1 VPDSAGRRR
10 AARRRA
16 LPDRALSHRAVRHR
30 APRRRAR
37 CRRFLWTGAELLVTA
52 GVLVLL
58 LVIHQLWWTNQE
70 ARAGAEREVRALER
84 QWGSGG
90 ADGGGSPGAE
100 TLQETSGN
108 SPSSSRTS
116 PRTTPAPR
124 RSQAYAVLALP
135 RIGVRVP
142 IAEGIDKRD
151 VLDKGYAGH
160 YPGTQQPGA
169 QGNFALAAHRNTHGE
184 PFRRLDRLR
193 RGDAVLVETATMR
206 YTYTV
211 DRVLPQTSARDSGV
225 LRVVPRSTVHPGYG
239 YDIPGTYVTL
249 TTCTPE
255 YTSRY
260 RLVVWGRLVSSASRS

>member
-1 VPDSAGRRR
+1 VPDSAVRRR
-10 AARRRA
+10 VTRPRA
-16 LPDRALSHRAVRHR
+16 LRPRVVRHR
-30 APRRRAR
+30 VQRRRVR

-52 GVLVLL
+52 GVLGLL
-58 LVIHQLWWTNQE
+58 LVVHQLWWTNQE
-70 ARAGAEREVRALER
+70 AKAGAEREVQALER
-84 QWGSGG
+84 QWGNGG
-90 ADGGGSPGAE
+90 TGGGSPGKDPARGAAV
-100 TLQETSGN
+100 SGN
-108 SPSSSRTS
+108 SPSADGTS
-116 PRTTPAPR
+116 PRTTPTPR
-124 RSQAYAVLALP
+124 RSQAYAVLTLP

-193 RGDAVLVETATMR
+193 RGDTVRVETATTR

-211 DRVLPQTSARDSGV
+211 DRVLPQTSAHDSGV

-239 YDIPGTYVTL
+239 YDIPGAYVTL

-260 RLVVWGRLVSSASRS
+260 RLVVWGRLVSSDSRN